1 MISIVVVAA
10 IICLIVSIFE
20 VIRSKAWPSPT
31 LWAVWAIA
39 ILLVFGRLT
48 I

>member
-10 IICLIVSIFE
+10 IICLIISIVE
-20 VIRSKAWPSPT
+20 VVRSKTWPSPM
-31 LWAVWAIA
+31 LWTVWSIA
-39 ILLVFGRLT
+39 ILMVFGRLT